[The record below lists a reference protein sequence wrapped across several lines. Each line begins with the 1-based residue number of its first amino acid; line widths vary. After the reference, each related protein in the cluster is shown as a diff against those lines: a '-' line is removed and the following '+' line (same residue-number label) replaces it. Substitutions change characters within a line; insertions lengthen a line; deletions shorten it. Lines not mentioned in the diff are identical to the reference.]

1 MYARC
6 MQRGVRIVW
15 KQTSQPTVQRHRE
28 RWVVRVDGIDTETGR
43 RRPRQIGTFN
53 SRRSAQAAATSF
65 AASGE
70 LTSER
75 ETVGYL
81 VDRWVAGKIDV
92 SGQTRL
98 MYEWAAGHI
107 KAGIGAVRV
116 DRLERDDI
124 ARWLDRL
131 ASGGRLS
138 RRSIQILRMVLRAAL
153 DDAVATGEL
162 RRSPAARVGM
172 PKHATKAGHQRDT
185 DAWTEDE
192 LHRFL
197 AAIDGH
203 RWEAP
208 FRLAVLYGL
217 RRSEVLALRWSAVD
231 VTKGTVRVE
240 RALVEV
246 HGRPEWSAG
255 KNARSRRTIPI
266 DPVMGRALVAHRR
279 FQAEERL
286 AAGHEW
292 VDNDLVIATKTGTP
306 VSPGNFDQTLD
317 RLVRRAGVRR
327 LTSHGLRHTAAT
339 HMVRHA
345 SDIGEI
351 RAAADLLGHS
361 PDMLMRTYAHA
372 LPESVRTV
380 TDKIGQR
387 SARQPG
393 QTYPGM

>member
-1 MYARC
+1 MYA
-6 MQRGVRIVW
+6 GGAEIVW
-15 KQTSQPTVQRHRE
+15 KQSGQPTVQRHRE
-28 RWVVRVDGIDTETGR
+28 RWVVRVEGIDTETGH
-43 RRPRQIGTFN
+43 RRPRQVGTFS

-70 LTSER
+70 LASDR
-75 ETVGYL
+75 DSVGHL
-81 VDRWVAGKIDV
+81 VDQWVAGKLDV
-92 SGQTRL
+92 SSKTRL
-98 MYEWAAGHI
+98 QYEWAAGHI
-107 KAGIGAVRV
+107 KTGLGAIRV
-116 DRLERDDI
+116 DRLERDDV

-131 ASGGRLS
+131 AASGDVS
-138 RRSIQILRMVLRAAL
+138 RRSIQIFRMVLRAAL

-172 PKHATKAGHQRDT
+172 PRQVAKAGHQREVN
-185 DAWTEDE
+185 AWTEDE
-192 LHRFL
+192 LQRFL
-197 AAIDGH
+197 VGIAGH

-208 FRLAVLYGL
+208 LRLAVLYGL
-217 RRSEVLALRWSAVD
+217 RRSELLGLRWSAVD
-231 VTKGTVRVE
+231 VKKGTVRIE

-246 HGRPEWSAG
+246 RGRPEWSAG

-266 DPVMGRALVAHRR
+266 DAAMARELGGHRR

-286 AAGHEW
+286 AAGYEW
-292 VDNDLVIATKTGTP
+292 VDNDLVVATRAGTP

-317 RLVRRAGVRR
+317 RLVARAGVPR

-345 SDIGEI
+345 GDIGEI

-380 TDKIGQR
+380 TEKIGER
-387 SARQPG
+387 AARAGGGEPYHG
-393 QTYPGM
+393 R